1 MDGKPW
7 KQMYWG
13 TATVQQQGDEMVYL
27 QRDTTVA
34 FSLPPPRNNSAA
46 TMLPVSCRGTK
57 RTIYFLLINV
67 RIYILTFPMLMVT
80 ADSTCLLL
88 GVKPLLPSTDVEGS
102 QVLVRKHAR
111 FHEKAPCGEVI
122 IRQPDGRPV
131 PHREGRKSGYRS
143 SSMSVIGSSVI
154 RHGEV
159 VMQMLHVSTFL
170 STPASFFFL
179 AALFK
184 YIHPAVLR
192 AAR

>member
-1 MDGKPW
+1 MFFALLSKFLD
-7 KQMYWG
+7 
-13 TATVQQQGDEMVYL
+13 QGYL
-27 QRDTTVA
+27 AGLRAKAGDFRD
-34 FSLPPPRNNSAA
+34 AA

-80 ADSTCLLL
+80 ADSTRLLL

-131 PHREGRKSGYRS
+131 PYREGRKSGHHS
-143 SSMSVIGSSVI
+143 SSMSV
-154 RHGEV
+154 
-159 VMQMLHVSTFL
+159 M
-170 STPASFFFL
+170 
-179 AALFK
+179 
-184 YIHPAVLR
+184 
-192 AAR
+192 